1 LVTFDFTGRST
12 SGERL
17 ISHKCAGK
25 GEVIEYVYKWLLRSG
40 QPPEYIAIIDHDI
53 KICISQINRLIAIG
67 AEHRLDSFAPA
78 LSRDSYYSFEHLITQ
93 PWSGVRAVDFI
104 EIMFPFYRYEL
115 FEYCARHFGG
125 TITAY
130 GIDEFG
136 IPAAQKILGAPL
148 TAVIDHVVVK
158 HLNPVASHKRTY
170 RNGLSAYQERALIR
184 RLAMERIALE
194 RTDLVGT
201 AWYYRTFA
209 RLNGPG
215 RFLVSRATA
224 PWHWARR
231 LISDLS
237 RVIVA
242 SGNSVGDHKVLAQ
255 PGPDSRS

>member
-1 LVTFDFTGRST
+1 
-12 SGERL
+12 
-17 ISHKCAGK
+17 
-25 GEVIEYVYKWLLRSG
+25 
-40 QPPEYIAIIDHDI
+40 
-53 KICISQINRLIAIG
+53 
-67 AEHRLDSFAPA
+67 
-78 LSRDSYYSFEHLITQ
+78 
-93 PWSGVRAVDFI
+93 
-104 EIMFPFYRYEL
+104 
-115 FEYCARHFGG
+115 
-125 TITAY
+125 
-130 GIDEFG
+130 
-136 IPAAQKILGAPL
+136 
-148 TAVIDHVVVK
+148 
-158 HLNPVASHKRTY
+158 
-170 RNGLSAYQERALIR
+170 
-184 RLAMERIALE
+184 MERIALE